1 MSNDVKYVTLL
12 YLLNQNTSNLSLEE
26 LYALY
31 REKLKET
38 TKCEKHY
45 NETHK
50 QEVFSFE

>member
-12 YLLNQNTSNLSLEE
+12 YLLNQNTSN
-26 LYALY
+26 
-31 REKLKET
+31 EKLKET